1 MLCSSFNSSPLHDIV
16 LVLRDV
22 LVYFHF
28 CVDNP
33 HYAPDVPGTGAN
45 AGTMYYDCSH
55 LRHVCVGVF
64 QLWGIRS
71 LEELMC
77 LSHAQVKKMFRFR
90 ANSHVKRLHDAVRLL
105 LMRRN
110 IRWVLEAREQKM
122 AKTKATTGY
131 IGVYREGLYFATG
144 AYVKNIWVPLG
155 IHRTVK
161 MAAFVRE
168 FYVHRHNLYGTAL
181 NWSNKNWGR
190 VMRMKPMKI
199 KKRKRRRGGSGM

>member
-1 MLCSSFNSSPLHDIV
+1 MNRALPHQSPSPLHDIV

-33 HYAPDVPGTGAN
+33 HYAPDIPGTGAN

-110 IRWVLEAREQKM
+110 IRWVLEAKKNREQKM
-122 AKTKATTGY
+122 AKTKAATGY
-131 IGVYREGLYFATG
+131 TGVYQEGTVFVTG
-144 AYVKNIWVPLG
+144 AYVKKKWVPLG
-155 IHRTVK
+155 TYPTVE
-161 MAAFVRE
+161 MAAFARE
-168 FYVHRHNLYGTAL
+168 FYVHHRDLRGTVL
-181 NWSNKNWGR
+181 NWSQKKWEKCFM
-190 VMRMKPMKI
+190 VKP
-199 KKRKRRRGGSGM
+199 KRKRKCQIK